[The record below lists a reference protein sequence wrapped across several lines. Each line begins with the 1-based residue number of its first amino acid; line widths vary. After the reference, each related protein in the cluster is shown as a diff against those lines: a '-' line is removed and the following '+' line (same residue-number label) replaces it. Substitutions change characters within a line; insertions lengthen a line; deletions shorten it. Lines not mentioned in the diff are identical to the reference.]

1 VIETPNPNPNPAL
14 TLNNLTEVLT
24 NLLLQRPDL
33 GNIDCVV
40 ASKSPAGV
48 LALDSILGIQIL
60 TLHAAG
66 ANPDDP
72 SEPPGLDVLAVLA
85 NRTAPILSLPQTHG
99 GSTADAHGPGAPA
112 PRTAA
117 DKEQ

>member
-1 VIETPNPNPNPAL
+1 MIETPNPNPTPAI

-40 ASKSPAGV
+40 ASKDHTGT
-48 LALDSILGIQIL
+48 LALDSILGVQIL
-60 TLHAAG
+60 TLHAPN

-85 NRTAPILSLPQTHG
+85 NRATPILALP
-99 GSTADAHGPGAPA
+99 S
-112 PRTAA
+112 RTPF
-117 DKEQ
+117 KEQ

>member
-1 VIETPNPNPNPAL
+1 MIETPNPNPNPAI

-40 ASKSPAGV
+40 ASKDHAGV
-48 LALDSILGIQIL
+48 LSLDSIFGIQIL
-60 TLHAAG
+60 TLHAAS

-85 NRTAPILSLPQTHG
+85 NRSTPTFAAPSLTLLKEPKHG
-99 GSTADAHGPGAPA
+99 
-112 PRTAA
+112 
-117 DKEQ
+117 